1 MPDEEPFSSDSADY
15 DAIEAAVV
23 ETERGRWFL
32 KEYARRNRNAD
43 SLLILEA
50 LDHLNRLMKERSRSR
65 AGAREDGLGSP
76 GAGVVLRDAAAVLH
90 DAIGRI
96 RDRRNALRVL
106 AHREQAPNGSDGP
119 ALRTAGAEALGTI
132 DDILQT
138 LRGLEARITAMMAVG
153 EPSGDLR
160 AAEIAR
166 LKDEMMRD
174 AMPSVPYLM

>member
-50 LDHLNRLMKERSRSR
+50 LDHLNRLMKDRARSR
-65 AGAREDGLGSP
+65 AGTGRDDVPTPPGPG
-76 GAGVVLRDAAAVLH
+76 GAGLVLRDAAAALR

-96 RDRRNALRVL
+96 RDRREALQVEARGD
-106 AHREQAPNGSDGP
+106 HSSNGTGGP
-119 ALRTAGAEALGTI
+119 EPLRTI
-132 DDILQT
+132 DGILET
-138 LRGLEARITAMMAVG
+138 LRGLEARMTALLAAG
-153 EPSGDLR
+153 EPSGDIR